1 MGLLMSRP
9 EKADEMTRLVHAIRE
24 TAVAPARNGELN
36 LTEVI
41 NCMGQALSSILAGA
55 YHGKNRDVV
64 MEGFPELVRAYYP
77 QWDKLYADH
86 AAKTA
91 TSN

>member
-41 NCMGQALSSILAGA
+41 NCHGRIPRAGPRVLSAVG
-55 YHGKNRDVV
+55 
-64 MEGFPELVRAYYP
+64 
-77 QWDKLYADH
+77 
-86 AAKTA
+86 
-91 TSN
+91 